1 MRVDLHSRTTGSVT
15 VLSICRATG
24 PTLLILMTCLSC
36 STPSAETSQP
46 RYRVGGP
53 ASLFSDALTEED
65 NQRSEDNLQ
74 SAHRRLNAHPTRR
87 QDQHKIPPSPKLAK
101 LHAPIMTGAP
111 APRRASDEPNP
122 ATLSDA
128 EKAELF
134 QEFLEWRKRHP
145 ELP

>member
-15 VLSICRATG
+15 FLSICRATG

-36 STPSAETSQP
+36 STMPAEMSQP

-53 ASLFSDALTEED
+53 ALSSSDPLTEED
-65 NQRSEDNLQ
+65 NQRSEDNRQ
-74 SAHRRLNAHPTRR
+74 SAHRRLDAHPTRR
-87 QDQHKIPPSPKLAK
+87 QDQHKIPPFPKLAK
-101 LHAPIMTGAP
+101 LHAPITTGAS

-122 ATLSDA
+122 STLSDA

-145 ELP
+145 EVP

>member
-15 VLSICRATG
+15 VLSICRVTG

-46 RYRVGGP
+46 RYRVGGS
-53 ASLFSDALTEED
+53 ALLFSDPLTEED
-65 NQRSEDNLQ
+65 NRQ
-74 SAHRRLNAHPTRR
+74 SAHQMLNAHPTRR

-101 LHAPIMTGAP
+101 LHAPITTGAS

-134 QEFLEWRKRHP
+134 LEFLEWRKRHP